1 MEQHF
6 DDVSGMSI
14 DYMHEMN
21 ISMVLP
27 SCLTSYKNEP
37 VYVVSFCLCIS
48 IMKDMDMLCR
58 SCLLISYMEQPFMVC
73 MPFFIYII
81 FYMKLHLYNV
91 SVLFY

>member
-37 VYVVSFCLCIS
+37 VYVVIL
-48 IMKDMDMLCR
+48 
-58 SCLLISYMEQPFMVC
+58 FMYINHERHGHVVSVLFIDILHGTTFYGVYA
-73 MPFFIYII
+73 FFLYII